1 MTFPKLKQLT
11 HQINVHNYID
21 AYTNLIILLLIIIIY
36 SHYNYILHYI

>member
-21 AYTNLIILLLIIIIY
+21 AYTNLIIILIIIY
-36 SHYNYILHYI
+36 SHYNYILFMAL